1 MHKRASG
8 RPQGEKESSGSERP
22 HTGETRRPDGPGLGF
37 QERNRIRSGR
47 AGRAGALKEAE
58 MTTVFMLHRVADYDA
73 WRRVYDS
80 FADAQRQGG
89 VSNQAVYRSEED
101 PNRVLVMH
109 AFGSSEEA
117 HSFLERPDLREAMQ
131 DAGVDVGSLRP
142 EFYAEA

>member
-1 MHKRASG
+1 LS
-8 RPQGEKESSGSERP
+8 
-22 HTGETRRPDGPGLGF
+22 
-37 QERNRIRSGR
+37 
-47 AGRAGALKEAE
+47 
-58 MTTVFMLHRVADYDA
+58 TVFLLHQVPDYDA

-109 AFGSSEEA
+109 AFASSEQA
-117 HSFLERPDLREAMQ
+117 HAFLESPQLRQAMQ
-131 DAGVDVGSLRP
+131 DAGVDGGSVRL